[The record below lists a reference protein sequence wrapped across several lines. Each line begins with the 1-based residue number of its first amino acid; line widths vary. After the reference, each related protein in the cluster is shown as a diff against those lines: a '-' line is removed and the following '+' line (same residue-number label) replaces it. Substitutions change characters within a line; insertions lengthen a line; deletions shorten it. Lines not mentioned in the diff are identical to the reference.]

1 MPVACSKDFVLRNQ
15 GASIGKDLQRFNL
28 FLQST
33 NKLIGRFGTILRDK
47 TPSLFDIIFRRKG
60 DAILSAILAA

>member
-33 NKLIGRFGTILRDK
+33 NELIRGFGTILRDK
-47 TPSLFDIIFRRKG
+47 APGLFDITFRRTG
-60 DAILSAILAA
+60 DANAKFCGHI